1 MRIFFKRR
9 QTIGVKKMNTTS
21 QINIHRKTT
30 ASTLMLAAINTISA
44 ALIIFVSVPAYAQK
58 VSGVVIDDTFKSAER
73 ATTMVNI
80 TDTATAKF
88 KDIKRAAISSFQ
100 VEFVTKGGASARSQE
115 IGKKGSASTSMQMTL
130 VGLTAADFQ
139 AITDK
144 LHADFVK
151 DLTAMNI
158 EVVPTEKIIA
168 SAHYQKMAASG
179 KVAPAETR
187 TSSTW
192 STVYAPQGLGVYGKG
207 SSSNAIGMFAGF
219 SAFSEVTSTLTPNI
233 ELSKELDASLFIVR
247 LVVNFVDMKSSDSS
261 WFSRNS
267 GEAKVSWAVG
277 PAIAAGES
285 SLNINTQGHNT
296 NMTLAAPIFID
307 GAAFKEIKDTSSI
320 IGNVGLAVLSLA
332 IGGGHSS
339 QAIEKEA
346 VADPEKYRTLVG
358 AGLGGV
364 REMFMG
370 KFSAAK

>member
-1 MRIFFKRR
+1 MHS
-9 QTIGVKKMNTTS
+9 T
-21 QINIHRKTT
+21 QINNRHKCNRST
-30 ASTLMLAAINTISA
+30 STLAELGTALGAAFVAAIA
-44 ALIIFVSVPAYAQK
+44 IFVSTSALANK
-58 VSGVVIDDTFKSAER
+58 VTGVVLDDTFKAAER
-73 ATTMVNI
+73 AATMVNL
-80 TDTATAKF
+80 TDTSGSKF
-88 KDIKRAAISSFQ
+88 KDIKRVAISSFQ
-100 VEFVTKGGASARSQE
+100 VEFVTKGAAAARSQE
-115 IGKKGSASTSMQMTL
+115 FGKKGSASTNMQMTL
-130 VGLTAADFQ
+130 VGLTPADFQ

-144 LHADFVK
+144 LHADFVN
-151 DLTAMNI
+151 DLKAMNI

-168 SAHYQKMAASG
+168 STHYQKMAASG

-192 STVYAPQGLGVYGKG
+192 SSIYAPQGLGVYGKG
-207 SSSNAIGMFAGF
+207 SSSNAIGILAGF
-219 SAFSEVTSTLTPNI
+219 SAFSEVSATLMPNI

-247 LVVNFVDMKSSDSS
+247 LMVNFVDMKSSDAS

-285 SLNINTQGHNT
+285 TLNINTQGHNT
-296 NMTLAAPIFID
+296 SMTLAAPILVD
-307 GAAFKEIKDTSSI
+307 GAAFKEIKDTTSI
-320 IGNVGLAVLSLA
+320 VGNVGLAVLSLA

-339 QAIEKEA
+339 VAIEKEA
-346 VADPEKYRTLVG
+346 VADPEKYRALVG